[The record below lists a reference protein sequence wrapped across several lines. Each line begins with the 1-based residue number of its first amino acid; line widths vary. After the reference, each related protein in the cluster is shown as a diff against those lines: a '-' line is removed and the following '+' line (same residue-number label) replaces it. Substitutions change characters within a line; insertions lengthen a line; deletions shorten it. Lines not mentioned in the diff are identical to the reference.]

1 VSDDGERDRRHSH
14 RGGAERRVQ
23 SEIPDPRHDSY
34 HHACPSLSLPTTRLC
49 TAHPAD
55 HPELHCDVI
64 AVMCP
69 QASVRS
75 AANAKS
81 FCTGFLARHSMQAV
95 KLFESE
101 IKRGP
106 AAYSASAIVM
116 YPCCALR
123 CQRGKTG
130 ARTRAG
136 QRPGTERD
144 AANVATDT

>member
-1 VSDDGERDRRHSH
+1 MSDDGERDRRHSH

-69 QASVRS
+69 QGQCSLGSKRKIVLHRFS
-75 AANAKS
+75 GTS
-81 FCTGFLARHSMQAV
+81 LQAV